1 MSLCR
6 VLKKGPLLRAGERS
20 LRVLPHPAPDQET
33 GNDGNHRHGPHH
45 HRAGGQIQ
53 QSRQG
58 DARNERQPAH
68 QIARY
73 QPRGALQP
81 PGGQRRQDQAGENQV
96 NPDDLHGSGYCKRKS
111 NVEARPADFLPTG
124 KPDSQQHAGQEC
136 QGDQPRLWIDVVA
149 HVVMGRDKREYR
161 FVQDTR
167 YGRKVL
173 SESSDITVTV
183 TAITNYVANRL
194 VERSRALTEDSA
206 AQAVELRHD
215 TRAAL
220 RRRNWRMVR
229 AFLFGLIMGCVAL
242 FAALWIV
249 ASQVPK

>member
-1 MSLCR
+1 MWGR
-6 VLKKGPLLRAGERS
+6 
-20 LRVLPHPAPDQET
+20 
-33 GNDGNHRHGPHH
+33 
-45 HRAGGQIQ
+45 
-53 QSRQG
+53 
-58 DARNERQPAH
+58 
-68 QIARY
+68 
-73 QPRGALQP
+73 
-81 PGGQRRQDQAGENQV
+81 
-96 NPDDLHGSGYCKRKS
+96 KRKTAEETEAAPPTALKQAVRQARIES
-111 NVEARPADFLPTG
+111 AERTSVVVEMRDAELARLELLNEALDPLFSDIPLGVDLFDRG
-124 KPDSQQHAGQEC
+124 IS